1 LAHLGPGSDQRLEGF
16 EIGLGLSRKPNLGED
31 RDAEAER
38 FRIDLGM
45 VAADIA
51 RLFQGADAPQAWW
64 RRDSG
69 SLGEVNVSHTAIGL
83 QIAQDAA
90 VDAIE
95 LAAAHENFPNPRNFL
110 PIIANCIPAQ

>member
-1 LAHLGPGSDQRLEGF
+1 MRDVRSRRQLRRQEALIIVPIRGDDLQEEIGLSGEHMRLAHLGPGSDQRLEGF

-69 SLGEVNVSHTAIGL
+69 SLGEVNVSHTAI
-83 QIAQDAA
+83 
-90 VDAIE
+90 
-95 LAAAHENFPNPRNFL
+95 
-110 PIIANCIPAQ
+110 